1 MWYELMNANTEEKLN
16 EVKKKTSKYPLIK
29 EAIKEMETF
38 NNELYGTEYWLTD
51 WLYRKELESKFDN
64 GYSKGESAGYSKGE
78 TNKQYKIALKMLDA
92 NEPIEKINL
101 FTEIP
106 LEELKTMK
114 KNGSTLQKVK

>member
-1 MWYELMNANTEEKLN
+1 MSDTELNKKQNDRLVEIRIINVANS
-16 EVKKKTSKYPLIK
+16 KKKLY
-29 EAIKEMETF
+29 
-38 NNELYGTEYWLTD
+38 NENIT
-51 WLYRKELESKFDN
+51 ELELWWNDYLVNERKKIAYED
-64 GYSKGESAGYSKGE
+64 GYAEGETIGYSKGE
-78 TNKQYKIALKMLDA
+78 TNNRYKIALKMLDA